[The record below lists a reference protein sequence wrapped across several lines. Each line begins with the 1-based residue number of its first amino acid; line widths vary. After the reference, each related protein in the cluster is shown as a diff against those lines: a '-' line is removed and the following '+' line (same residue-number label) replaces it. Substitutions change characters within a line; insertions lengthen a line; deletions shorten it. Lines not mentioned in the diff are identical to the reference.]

1 MPTGEEKALNSLQ
14 ISAVDSGRFMRNQGK
29 YPVIF
34 LSLKNVVGNSMEEML
49 NALRVEI
56 NNLYKQHS
64 YLIEYLATDG
74 KWGGTDL
81 KRFELLYKDGA
92 KLATELDLECSVEF
106 LSKLLHKYHK
116 QEVYA
121 LIDDY
126 DRPVSSHLA
135 KNIGQTNLETKK
147 LVKEIAEF
155 TSAAFCLRV
164 GKRNKHVKKLIMTGV
179 FDTTKKFSSGE
190 CNNYVLEDV
199 MTTRCLEIWL
209 RRLSLCNLY
218 FIASLKLHIQL
229 CRRVTLDMS
238 GKKP

>member
-1 MPTGEEKALNSLQ
+1 M
-14 ISAVDSGRFMRNQGK
+14 
-29 YPVIF
+29 
-34 LSLKNVVGNSMEEML
+34 
-49 NALRVEI
+49 
-56 NNLYKQHS
+56 
-64 YLIEYLATDG
+64 
-74 KWGGTDL
+74 
-81 KRFELLYKDGA
+81 
-92 KLATELDLECSVEF
+92 
-106 LSKLLHKYHK
+106 
-116 QEVYA
+116 
-121 LIDDY
+121 
-126 DRPVSSHLA
+126 
-135 KNIGQTNLETKK
+135 GQTNLETKK